1 MKFYFVTSKG
11 LISKII
17 RAFEGGRSSH
27 VAIGIN
33 NRIYD
38 STLLH
43 GVKSWSEEE
52 FSAKHTIQDIIEL
65 DLSMEDLALCFLLDQ
80 VGKSYDWT
88 ALIGFLLWRDWTK
101 PDKWYCSEL
110 ALAVIQNGSSY
121 SLADKHNRVG
131 VRLLHELVNA
141 WRQ

>member
-11 LISKII
+11 PISKII

-65 DLSMEDLALCFLLDQ
+65 DLSM
-80 VGKSYDWT
+80 GTIMDWD
-88 ALIGFLLWRDWTK
+88 GSM
-101 PDKWYCSEL
+101 CS
-110 ALAVIQNGSSY
+110 
-121 SLADKHNRVG
+121 
-131 VRLLHELVNA
+131 
-141 WRQ
+141 